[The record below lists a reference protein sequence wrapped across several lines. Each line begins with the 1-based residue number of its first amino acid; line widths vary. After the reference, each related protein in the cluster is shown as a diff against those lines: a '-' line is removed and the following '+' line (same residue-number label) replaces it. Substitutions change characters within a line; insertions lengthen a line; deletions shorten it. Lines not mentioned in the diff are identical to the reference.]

1 MSVHELNP
9 QYARVISLHRV
20 TIRYL
25 LMFVHRRDVEQSS
38 VSRTFAGDRVWVCYT
53 KSHLCTLPS
62 FASLIKYKTQ

>member
-38 VSRTFAGDRVWVCYT
+38 VSRSPLGATGCGYAI
-53 KSHLCTLPS
+53 PN
-62 FASLIKYKTQ
+62 LISAFY